1 MTEYWF
7 ARRFPMGDPRQAMA
21 PVHWKGV
28 VVGVGFVV
36 AMLAGAAAWAWL
48 VQTDRPVEGFELFL
62 VIVFFDV
69 IWFITTSRA
78 RLDRTKTVAEYRK
91 DKQSV

>member
-7 ARRFPMGDPRQAMA
+7 ARRFPMGDRRQSMA

-28 VVGVGFVV
+28 VVAVGFVV
-36 AMLAGAAAWAWL
+36 AMVLGALAWAWMA
-48 VQTDRPVEGFELFL
+48 QTDRPVEGLQIFL
-62 VIVFFDV
+62 VVAFVDA